1 MRGKQLYYARG
12 PQSVHVSF
20 SFLDLPLRLT
30 RDSTPAAKN
39 ETSVLCNEPVRD
51 MSGITPMVVSVSM
64 SLAIFTVILRAM
76 DCCYRRNELTHW
88 SNLAVVGSLV
98 GSQERAFEGMY
109 ILTGVPPRLRDA
121 SWAALNTQVSRPDH
135 REYDQTTDM
144 LLTRT
149 VSAMGFGRDIWTIPF
164 DDVTEII
171 KVSSPSKLAATERTA
186 LSQHSSPGS
195 PRSCT

>member
-1 MRGKQLYYARG
+1 
-12 PQSVHVSF
+12 
-20 SFLDLPLRLT
+20 
-30 RDSTPAAKN
+30 
-39 ETSVLCNEPVRD
+39 

-88 SNLAVVGSLV
+88 SNLAVVGGLV
-98 GSQERAFEGMY
+98 GSQERPFEGMY
-109 ILTGVPPRLRDA
+109 ILTEVPSRLRDA
-121 SWAALNTQVSRPDH
+121 SWAASNTQVSRPEQH
-135 REYDQTTDM
+135 REYKQITDS

-171 KVSSPSKLAATERTA
+171 KVGTHQSYQRLHLIPRAERTA
-186 LSQHSSPGS
+186 LSQHS
-195 PRSCT
+195 